1 MSLINDAL
9 KKAGQTPA
17 PTTPASTKEPL
28 HVATHTPPPRWPMF
42 VVPPLV
48 AIVFAAGTYLV
59 VRGWDGGQRVS
70 AREAA
75 LANMRAIDAAKE
87 QWEKESAAAAAAK
100 TANPNGTA
108 TTTLATNS
116 IVPET
121 FPTLKL
127 QGLIWHP
134 QRPSVVLNGKSL
146 FVGEKVEQAVVKA
159 ITPDSVTVVWRG
171 EQRVLTLR

>member
-9 KKAGQTPA
+9 KQASQTAAPATPA
-17 PTTPASTKEPL
+17 PTKEPL
-28 HVATHTPPPRWPMF
+28 HVATHTPPPRWPLF

-48 AIVFAAGTYLV
+48 AVVFAAGTFLV
-59 VRGWDGGQRVS
+59 VRGWDGGPRVS

-75 LANMRAIDAAKE
+75 MANGRAIDAAKE
-87 QWEKESAAAAAAK
+87 QWEKQQATAALAK
-100 TANPNGTA
+100 TA
-108 TTTLATNS
+108 TTPQTTNS
-116 IVPET
+116 VIPET

-159 ITPDSVTVVWRG
+159 ITPDSVTVVWKG

>member
-48 AIVFAAGTYLV
+48 AIVFAAGTFLV

-87 QWEKESAAAAAAK
+87 QWEQEKAAAAAK
-100 TANPNGTA
+100 ATPNGAA
-108 TTTLATNS
+108 TMTQTTNS

-134 QRPSVVLNGKSL
+134 TRPSVVLNGKSL
-146 FVGEKVEQAVVKA
+146 FVGEKVEQAVVKV

>member
-1 MSLINDAL
+1 
-9 KKAGQTPA
+9 
-17 PTTPASTKEPL
+17 
-28 HVATHTPPPRWPMF
+28 MF

-70 AREAA
+70 AKEQA
-75 LANMRAIDAAKE
+75 LANTRAMDAAKE
-87 QWEKESAAAAAAK
+87 QWETENAAAAAARA
-100 TANPNGTA
+100 TPNGPAMMTQ
-108 TTTLATNS
+108 TTNS
-116 IVPET
+116 PVPDT

-134 QRPSVVLNGKSL
+134 TRPSVVLNGKSL
-146 FVGEKVEQAVVKA
+146 FVGEKVEQAVVQA
-159 ITPDSVTVVWRG
+159 ITADSVTVVWRG